1 MIMELN
7 NVTVEDG
14 VSPHVF
20 GITFSG
26 DRVGLYKSNSPSGR
40 CIIAADWCSSYF
52 DFYRFCFV

>member
-40 CIIAADWCSSYF
+40 CIIAAD
-52 DFYRFCFV
+52 